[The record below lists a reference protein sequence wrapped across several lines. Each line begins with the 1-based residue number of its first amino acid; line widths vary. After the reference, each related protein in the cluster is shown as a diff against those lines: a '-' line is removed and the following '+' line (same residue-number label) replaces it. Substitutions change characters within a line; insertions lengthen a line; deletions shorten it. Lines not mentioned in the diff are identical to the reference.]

1 MPLDGFKE
9 KLFQQYLIWICRPAR
24 LKRHLRTVLPHA
36 PRAPLPDKPGR
47 RKIRAAALQ
56 LELKLFKNPLDYADA
71 MHHHVQK
78 AAVEEAQ
85 IVVFPEY
92 NNLPLLGLLPGIEKM
107 EESYLGQEKNG
118 DQEGDAGGDISL
130 AEVFRYMSPIVQP
143 LIDTV
148 FASLAAAYG
157 LYIMAGSYTLAD
169 RGGVVN
175 RAFLYGPDGK
185 LIGSQDKVHL
195 LPVEAEWNLKRGRS
209 FNVYKTAVG
218 NLALPICMD
227 ATYYETFRILEQ
239 ENAEIVLLPIAN
251 QEAYNYWLALRGIWP
266 RVQESV
272 LYGVKSAHVGSI
284 AGLIFS
290 GRAGIFAPLE
300 LTPNGDG
307 VLAEVEPNDCEA
319 IAVADLDLDALH
331 ELRREHPWRDS
342 NPALYNRYPYESIQ

>member
-1 MPLDGFKE
+1 MSLGGFKE
-9 KLFQQYLIWICRPAR
+9 KLFQQHLIWICRPAR
-24 LKRHLRTVLPHA
+24 FRRHLQSVLPTA
-36 PRAPLPDKPGR
+36 PRSPLPTKPDR
-47 RKIRAAALQ
+47 RKIRVAALQ

-71 MHHHVQK
+71 MHQHVHK
-78 AAVEEAQ
+78 AAVEGAQ

-107 EESYLGQEKNG
+107 EESYQSQEDNSNHN
-118 DQEGDAGGDISL
+118 GDAGSDISL
-130 AEVFRYMSPIVQP
+130 VEVFRYMSPAVQP
-143 LIDTV
+143 MVDTI
-148 FASLAAAYG
+148 FSRLAAAYG

-169 RGGVVN
+169 GVDVVN
-175 RAFLYGPDGK
+175 RAFLYGPEGK

-195 LPVEAEWNLKRGRS
+195 LPVEAEWNMKRGRS

-239 ENAEIVLLPIAN
+239 KNAEIVLLPIAN

-266 RVQESV
+266 RVQESA

-284 AGLIFS
+284 AGLTFS

-300 LTPNGDG
+300 LTPNHDG
-307 VLAEVEPNDCEA
+307 VLAEVEPFDREA
-319 IAVADLDLDALH
+319 IAVADLDLYALQ
-331 ELRREHPWRDS
+331 ELRRDHPWRDS
-342 NPALYNRYPYESIQ
+342 NPALDKSYSCEA

>member
-1 MPLDGFKE
+1 MSLSDFKE

-24 LKRHLRTVLPHA
+24 LKRHLRSVLPSA
-36 PRAPLPDKPGR
+36 PRSPLLTKPDR
-47 RKIRAAALQ
+47 RKIRVAALQ
-56 LELKLFKNPLDYADA
+56 LELKLFKNTLDYADA
-71 MHHHVQK
+71 MHHHVHK
-78 AAVEEAQ
+78 AAVKGAQ

-107 EESYLGQEKNG
+107 EESYHNQEDKSSQNG
-118 DQEGDAGGDISL
+118 DTGSDISL
-130 AEVFRYMSPIVQP
+130 AEIFRYMSPAVQP
-143 LIDTV
+143 MVDAI
-148 FASLAAAYG
+148 FSSLATAYG

-169 RGGVVN
+169 RDSVVN
-175 RAFLYGPDGK
+175 RAFLYGLDGK
-185 LIGSQDKVHL
+185 LVGSQDKVHL
-195 LPVEAEWNLKRGRS
+195 LPVEAEWKLKRGRS

-239 ENAEIVLLPIAN
+239 KNAEIVLLPIAN

-284 AGLIFS
+284 AGLTFS

-300 LTPNGDG
+300 LTPNHDG
-307 VLAEVEPNDCEA
+307 VLAEVEPFDREA
-319 IAVADLDLDALH
+319 IAVADLDLDALQ
-331 ELRREHPWRDS
+331 ELRRDHPWRDS
-342 NPALYNRYPYESIQ
+342 NPALYNRYPYENEQ